1 MFFGVFY
8 ISVNCKEYSLAV
20 SLVARPH
27 TEQKFC
33 LTPPLNKTADLNLWK
48 PVAGGVGTVWALRQK
63 YVISKPDDF
72 WKLKFI
78 KLRKQASYLLFLNG
92 HE

>member
-48 PVAGGVGTVWALRQK
+48 PVAGGVGTV
-63 YVISKPDDF
+63 
-72 WKLKFI
+72 
-78 KLRKQASYLLFLNG
+78 
-92 HE
+92 